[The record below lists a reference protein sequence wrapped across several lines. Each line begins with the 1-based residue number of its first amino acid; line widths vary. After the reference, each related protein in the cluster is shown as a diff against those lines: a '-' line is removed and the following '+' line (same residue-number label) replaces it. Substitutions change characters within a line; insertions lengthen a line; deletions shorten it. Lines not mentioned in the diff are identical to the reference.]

1 MATSTTI
8 SAPLATSEETDP
20 QVSSDKEVLAD
31 HIIRKN
37 LIWGAGAGILPIP
50 LFDVIAITGVQI
62 KLVKELSDLYEVPFK
77 EDILKNL
84 TAALLAGLG
93 APTAAAFVTVSAFKF
108 VPVLGPT
115 LGILSSPGLAVAFTY
130 AVGKVFTQHFASGGT
145 FLDFEP
151 KKVKEYFARQFEE
164 GKLVAAK
171 TKVHAAPKPN

>member
-1 MATSTTI
+1 MTI

-108 VPVLGPT
+108 VP
-115 LGILSSPGLAVAFTY
+115 
-130 AVGKVFTQHFASGGT
+130 
-145 FLDFEP
+145 
-151 KKVKEYFARQFEE
+151 
-164 GKLVAAK
+164 
-171 TKVHAAPKPN
+171 